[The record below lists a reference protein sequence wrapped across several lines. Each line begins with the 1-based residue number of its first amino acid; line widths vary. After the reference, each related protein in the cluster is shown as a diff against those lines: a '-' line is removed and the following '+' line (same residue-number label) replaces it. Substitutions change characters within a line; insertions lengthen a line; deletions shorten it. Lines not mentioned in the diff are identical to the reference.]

1 MGDSAI
7 HINPHQ
13 HTSTETQVKSLH
25 KHHLVP
31 QNRSSRQMEKEKEK
45 NQRIVKIISERKKSR
60 VSIFLY

>member
-45 NQRIVKIISERKKSR
+45 NQRIVKIISER
-60 VSIFLY
+60 